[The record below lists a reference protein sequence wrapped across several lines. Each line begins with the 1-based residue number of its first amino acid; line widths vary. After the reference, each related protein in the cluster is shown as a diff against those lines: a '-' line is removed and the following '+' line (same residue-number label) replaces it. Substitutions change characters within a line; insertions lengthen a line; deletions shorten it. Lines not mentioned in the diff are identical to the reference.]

1 MRVQTAHPD
10 DIPPWLALAAE
21 VEPLFGPMVSDPA
34 YHAALRKN
42 IDRGTAFC
50 TRVDDGP
57 PGAPLMGGMLFSPY
71 PPQYEIGW
79 LAVAERW
86 RRRGVGTMLVEHAF
100 TLVRPPAEVTLVT
113 FTEGI
118 PGGRP
123 ARQFYARLGFLPG
136 EPGPINAAGFAT
148 QVHRRMFVHVP
159 SVRVVLQDGERY
171 LLVQHEPANATGDGL
186 WALPGG
192 RVNPDDPDYE
202 ATLRR
207 EMREEFQIDVD
218 VLRLIGTYTLR
229 ERQHHVFHARPLS
242 TDLTPE
248 PSEIAAVGWFTL
260 DEVRACQA
268 AGKLF
273 AAFMLD
279 AILASRDHTS
289 EP

>member
-10 DIPPWLALAAE
+10 DIPPWLTLAAE

-34 YHAALRKN
+34 FHAALRKN

-50 TRVDDGP
+50 VRVDDGP
-57 PGAPLMGGMLFSPY
+57 PGAPLMGAILFSPY
-71 PPQYEIGW
+71 PPKYTIGW
-79 LAVAERW
+79 LAVAGQW
-86 RRRGVGTMLVEHAF
+86 RQRGVGRLLVERAL

-113 FTEGI
+113 FAEGI
-118 PGGRP
+118 PDGLP
-123 ARQFYARLGFLPG
+123 ARRFYARLGFLPG

-148 QVHRRMFVHVP
+148 QVFRRVFVHVP
-159 SVRVVLQDGERY
+159 TVRAVIQDGERY
-171 LLVQHEPANATGDGL
+171 LLVQHEPASTPGDGV

-192 RVNPDDPDYE
+192 RVTADDPDYE

-207 EMREEFQIDVD
+207 EMREEFQIDIDIV
-218 VLRLIGTYTLR
+218 RLIGTYTLR
-229 ERQHHVFHARPLS
+229 ERQHHVFHVRPRS

-248 PSEIAAVGWFTL
+248 PSEIVAVGWFTL
-260 DEVRACQA
+260 DEVRACYA

-273 AAFMLD
+273 APFMLD
-279 AILASRDHTS
+279 AIIASRDHIP

>member
-1 MRVQTAHPD
+1 
-10 DIPPWLALAAE
+10 
-21 VEPLFGPMVSDPA
+21 
-34 YHAALRKN
+34 
-42 IDRGTAFC
+42 
-50 TRVDDGP
+50 
-57 PGAPLMGGMLFSPY
+57 
-71 PPQYEIGW
+71 
-79 LAVAERW
+79 
-86 RRRGVGTMLVEHAF
+86 
-100 TLVRPPAEVTLVT
+100 VT

-118 PGGRP
+118 PDGRP

-148 QVHRRMFVHVP
+148 QVYRRVFVHAP
-159 SVRVVLQDGERY
+159 TVRVVLQDGARY
-171 LLVQHEPANATGDGL
+171 LLVQHETATSTGDGL

-242 TDLTPE
+242 TDLMPE

-260 DEVRACQA
+260 DEVRECQA

-273 AAFMLD
+273 APFMLD
-279 AILASRDHTS
+279 AILASRDHAS